1 MKKFFKD
8 CIKSFEFDAQTVIAL
23 ALANFN
29 NRF

>member
-8 CIKSFEFDAQTVIAL
+8 CIKAFEVDVQTVMVL
-23 ALANFN
+23 ALTNFN